1 MPSVPQL
8 IPAMLGGVTI
18 SLLQEPQG
26 SERVNDLNKC
36 SQLAS
41 DKDGLHQGLSDPGAR
56 QFLCSMALGR
66 KRSHHTPSHSD
77 EQRSTNPQNQSIKS
91 GRSWRK

>member
-8 IPAMLGGVTI
+8 IPATLGGVTI

-36 SQLAS
+36 SQLVS
-41 DKDGLHQGLSDPGAR
+41 DKGGLHHSLSDPGAR
-56 QFLCSMALGR
+56 
-66 KRSHHTPSHSD
+66 
-77 EQRSTNPQNQSIKS
+77 
-91 GRSWRK
+91 